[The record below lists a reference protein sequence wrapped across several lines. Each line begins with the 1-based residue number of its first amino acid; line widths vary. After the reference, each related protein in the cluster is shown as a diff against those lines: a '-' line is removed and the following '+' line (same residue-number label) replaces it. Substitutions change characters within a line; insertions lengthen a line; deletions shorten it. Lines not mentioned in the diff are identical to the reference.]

1 MRRLLLHRAT
11 AVWLL
16 LVGATG
22 LSWEFGHGFGFG
34 SDYRLATLAVIVIA
48 FIKLRVV
55 YLEFMELR
63 HAPAAL
69 RWCFEAWSVVVCA
82 SLLLLYW
89 SGS

>member
-1 MRRLLLHRAT
+1 MRQLLFHRAT

-22 LSWEFGHGFGFG
+22 LSWAFGHGLGFG

-48 FIKLRVV
+48 FIKLRAV
-55 YLEFMELR
+55 YIEFMELR

-69 RWCFEAWSVVVCA
+69 RWCFEGWSFVVGTTLVF
-82 SLLLLYW
+82 LYW
-89 SGS
+89 SST

>member
-1 MRRLLLHRAT
+1 MKQLLLHRAT

-34 SDYRLATLAVIVIA
+34 NDHRLATVAVIVIA
-48 FIKLRVV
+48 FIKLRAV
-55 YLEFMELR
+55 YIEFMELR

-69 RWCFEAWSVVVCA
+69 RWCFEGWSVVVGA
-82 SLLLLYW
+82 ALLLLYW

>member
-1 MRRLLLHRAT
+1 MRQLLFHRAT

-48 FIKLRVV
+48 FNKLRAV

-69 RWCFEAWSVVVCA
+69 RWCFEGWSLAVGA

-89 SGS
+89 SGN